1 MQNCELLNTPD
12 NPMYQLQCWGWQL
25 FRLLL
30 EKIAALP
37 LVGSGHAIVLLKLMV
52 SSAKDKFRILQ
63 IIV

>member
-37 LVGSGHAIVLLKLMV
+37 LVGSGHAHCITEV
-52 SSAKDKFRILQ
+52 DG
-63 IIV
+63 